1 MWCSSARLDE
11 LLNVQLEEQLGE
23 LLDDQLEEN
32 LAELLKEQPEDQL
45 GVQLKDQLGDQLEVQ
60 LDDEDNLQRRKVFS
74 RGLGEL
80 TRKILYLTHVLVML
94 GGCITEDLS

>member
-11 LLNVQLEEQLGE
+11 LLDEKLEE
-23 LLDDQLEEN
+23 
-32 LAELLKEQPEDQL
+32 
-45 GVQLKDQLGDQLEVQ
+45 QLKDQLGDQLEVQ

-94 GGCITEDLS
+94 RGRITEDLS